1 MYWWG
6 IFDIIRR
13 LFQTSVIVLVRIVDS
28 RYDTVY
34 AVLVA
39 FVSGMLQVSAK
50 RERMMKLCST
60 EKGTPAGVVYRAQ
73 GPALGSWEDR
83 PPAA

>member
-6 IFDIIRR
+6 IFDIIRK

-39 FVSGMLQVSAK
+39 FASFGLQVSAK
-50 RERMMKLCST
+50 RERMINYAQQDWNFT
-60 EKGTPAGVVYRAQ
+60 EDCTYQAKS
-73 GPALGSWEDR
+73 LI
-83 PPAA
+83 

>member
-6 IFDIIRR
+6 AFDVIRR

-34 AVLVA
+34 AVLVS
-39 FVSGMLQVSAK
+39 FLSFGLQVS
-50 RERMMKLCST
+50 RGWQLLR
-60 EKGTPAGVVYRAQ
+60 V
-73 GPALGSWEDR
+73 LGL
-83 PPAA
+83 

>member
-13 LFQTSVIVLVRIVDS
+13 LFQTSVVVLVRIVDS

-34 AVLVA
+34 AVLVS
-39 FVSGMLQVSAK
+39 FVSVVLQVSAK
-50 RERMMKLCST
+50 RERMMNYARQGWHFT
-60 EKGTPAGVVYRAQ
+60 ENCIKPRA
-73 GPALGSWEDR
+73 
-83 PPAA
+83 